1 MNSRE
6 KWAEL
11 EESKEHE
18 KRMNMIGQNGNDGL
32 HYVQTTTGGVEF
44 KFWGQEDLIT
54 TKDDK
59 DQLKID
65 FT

>member
-1 MNSRE
+1 MNTRE

-11 EESKEHE
+11 EESKELE
-18 KRMNMIGQNGNDGL
+18 KRMATIAQNGNDGL

-54 TKDDK
+54 TKK
-59 DQLKID
+59 EE
-65 FT
+65 